1 MNPEAVS
8 VSEILASL
16 FAGLGLF
23 FIGVKLIGSNL
34 KRLSG
39 PRMRRLVEVAVRS
52 RARSS
57 VLGTLAG
64 VMTQSSNAVTFILS
78 SMVAAGLLDVRR
90 AMPVVAWS
98 SVGTS
103 ALVLL
108 ATVDI
113 QIAVLY
119 LLGVIGMAYFF
130 DIEASPRYRDAAGA
144 ALGTGLLFLGL
155 QLIHEGAQPAGEL
168 EGLRMYLDA
177 LSEFEILLLLASVA
191 VTIVLQS
198 SSTVSVIAVTMAGA
212 GLLDLEQA
220 LVLITGANA
229 GSGLSVLLMS
239 AGQVGSTRRLAL
251 VQVETKL
258 VASLMCLLLLFA
270 ERYLGAPGVMALG
283 HAAGLGTPAHGAA
296 YFVALQLT
304 GALLA
309 MAFDGTFLALAG
321 RFSPESH
328 QETLARPRYLY
339 AQALEES
346 TTALELLELEQTR
359 LLGHVGCYLS
369 EAEPSARLLAEEPAA
384 NHAAAPEL
392 AEADAQVGAQVARF
406 MGALADRYHDA
417 HTGQQLLRL
426 QERLRSIQELGAAVR
441 ELDTWLLRIDTIEDP
456 NREHCVNLKV
466 QVRESCHFL
475 LEMLYDTTA
484 SRSDEDL
491 AILDL
496 LVHDRSEVMD
506 GLRKGWMQ
514 QAATTG
520 QPMLEAL
527 FAATSLFERSVWI
540 VRRVRQTLRAAA
552 A

>member
-1 MNPEAVS
+1 
-8 VSEILASL
+8 
-16 FAGLGLF
+16 
-23 FIGVKLIGSNL
+23 
-34 KRLSG
+34 
-39 PRMRRLVEVAVRS
+39 
-52 RARSS
+52 
-57 VLGTLAG
+57 
-64 VMTQSSNAVTFILS
+64 
-78 SMVAAGLLDVRR
+78 
-90 AMPVVAWS
+90 
-98 SVGTS
+98 VGTS

-119 LLGVIGMAYFF
+119 LLGVIGTAYFF
-130 DIEASPRYRDAAGA
+130 DIESSPRYRDAAGA

-168 EGLRMYLDA
+168 EGFRLYLEA
-177 LSEFEILLLLASVA
+177 LSEFEMLLLLASVA

-212 GLLDLEQA
+212 GLLDLQQA
-220 LVLITGANA
+220 LVVITGANT

-239 AGQVGSTRRLAL
+239 AGQAGSTRRLAL

-258 VASLMCLLLLFA
+258 VASLMGLLLLFA
-270 ERYLGAPGVMALG
+270 ERYLGVPGVIALG

-296 YFVALQLT
+296 YFVALQLM

-309 MAFDGTFLALAG
+309 MAFDRTFLALAG

-328 QETLARPRYLY
+328 QETLARPRYIS

-369 EAEPSARLLAEEPAA
+369 ATEPSARLLAEEPAA
-384 NHAAAPEL
+384 SHAAAPEL
-392 AEADAQVGAQVARF
+392 AEADALVGAQVAIF

-417 HTGQQLLRL
+417 HTGEQLLRL
-426 QERLRSIQELGAAVR
+426 QERLRGIQELGAAVR
-441 ELDTWLLRIDTIEDP
+441 ELDTWLLRIDTNEDP
-456 NREHCVNLKV
+456 NREHCLNIKV

-484 SRSDEDL
+484 SRSDDDL
-491 AILDL
+491 GILDL
-496 LVHDRSEVMD
+496 LVHDRSDVMN
-506 GLRKGWMQ
+506 GLRKGWLQ

-527 FAATSLFERSVWI
+527 FAATSLFERTVWI